1 MPGVTRVGDK
11 CTGHDG
17 YEPKPLIE
25 GSKTF
30 KVDGRFVGL
39 VGCHYEEH
47 SKPNADTHQ
56 DYIAEGAPSV
66 FIEGKPV
73 ARIGDKVS
81 NGGTVAEGSTTFII
95 GNKGGQDYGISIGY
109 PIAHQLTKALYKLT
123 PIDEV
128 ILELPAIA
136 ENEAKTD
143 CDNENDKLGWMELAQ
158 MLRFWLMGNEY
169 KITATDIDNGTAPI
183 YILRLDWDWCM
194 SYARF
199 SISVNTLKLDALSHN
214 GKQELIKNLKKLKI
228 WNTGGDFDF
237 SEYQP
242 KDWEKYYFNYI
253 TVPAMELPYADG
265 MVACLAA
272 HSIKVL
278 ASGSVDV
285 NQDGSR
291 TISVKALFFYVHD
304 IFQFEDANDNLRYWS
319 RKLLDYC
326 SYEWQEKDDSYVNL
340 WNSNLNDFRSKY
352 RKGRDFLVLS
362 KLHRDE
368 LYVPEVFLSN

>member
-30 KVDGRFVGL
+30 KVDGKPIGL

-56 DYIAEGAPSV
+56 DYIAEGAPSF

-194 SYARF
+194 SYCK
-199 SISVNTLKLDALSHN
+199 V
-214 GKQELIKNLKKLKI
+214 
-228 WNTGGDFDF
+228 
-237 SEYQP
+237 
-242 KDWEKYYFNYI
+242 FN
-253 TVPAMELPYADG
+253 
-265 MVACLAA
+265 
-272 HSIKVL
+272 
-278 ASGSVDV
+278 
-285 NQDGSR
+285 
-291 TISVKALFFYVHD
+291 
-304 IFQFEDANDNLRYWS
+304 
-319 RKLLDYC
+319 
-326 SYEWQEKDDSYVNL
+326 
-340 WNSNLNDFRSKY
+340 
-352 RKGRDFLVLS
+352 
-362 KLHRDE
+362 
-368 LYVPEVFLSN
+368 